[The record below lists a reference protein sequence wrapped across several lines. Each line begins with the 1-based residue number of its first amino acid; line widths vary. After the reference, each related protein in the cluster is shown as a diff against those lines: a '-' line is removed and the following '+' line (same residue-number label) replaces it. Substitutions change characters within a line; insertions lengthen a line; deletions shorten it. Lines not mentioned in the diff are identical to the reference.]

1 MSATLLKALAERA
14 VDAAAHGTRSLVDLP
29 VDVLALVL
37 VQLVDP
43 FLDRKFD
50 LHLRGSDALFHS
62 IGRPEPADRF
72 ACSVALRMKWLVCAS
87 GTCKQ
92 LNSASFN
99 DLVWRPSL
107 EALCEAIPLKSAEDA
122 DDIETLAAEAISWR
136 RGASKWFDPR
146 SLLAFVVG

>member
-43 FLDRKFD
+43 FLERKFD

-62 IGRPEPADRF
+62 IGRPEPADRWRGG
-72 ACSVALRMKWLVCAS
+72 AAGRRRRCPGLVRDHGALRHH
-87 GTCKQ
+87 
-92 LNSASFN
+92 
-99 DLVWRPSL
+99 
-107 EALCEAIPLKSAEDA
+107 
-122 DDIETLAAEAISWR
+122 
-136 RGASKWFDPR
+136 PR
-146 SLLAFVVG
+146 VGLSNQVLGKK